1 MACLEATNSR
11 DTMSKQQRYD
21 VGKSLERQQEKDNKT
36 SQRHSCDDVTSGVKN
51 GEYNF
56 VIY

>member
-1 MACLEATNSR
+1 MAWLEAANSR

-21 VGKSLERQQEKDNKT
+21 VGKEFGKTTGKDNKT

-56 VIY
+56 IIY